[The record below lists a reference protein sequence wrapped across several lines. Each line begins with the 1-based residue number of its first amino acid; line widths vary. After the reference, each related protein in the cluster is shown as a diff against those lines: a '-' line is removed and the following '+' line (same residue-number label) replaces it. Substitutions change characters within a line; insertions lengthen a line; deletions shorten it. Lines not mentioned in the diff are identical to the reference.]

1 MYSKILIFCVLF
13 LSAAYGQRSGS
24 NITVAR
30 TIPFASKILDEER
43 PIDVYL
49 PPRYNLTSERYPV
62 IILLDGEQHF
72 LHTIGSARF
81 LAGVGRIPQM
91 IVVGIPNTDR
101 NRDFTP
107 TKSLEVPTS
116 GGAEKFIA
124 FLRNELL
131 PNIDQNF
138 RTVPFRILI
147 GHSLCGMFTLYQLLK
162 HGDLFQGYIAISPYL
177 MYNDFFLLKMI
188 ERRDN
193 IPYYPGNRFLYL
205 SIGNEPGY
213 EEALIRLQKQLP
225 VSSSKGLSWK
235 LQHYPDEYH
244 DSSPLR
250 AVPDGLS
257 YIFNKWPI
265 PDSLTRGGLDSVIAH
280 YERFSTHYGYEQTV
294 PETQLN
300 ILAYQTV
307 ADGPIAEALRM
318 FRYNVELYPESPN
331 VYDSLGEGLEAAGL
345 LAEAAEQYRIAIE
358 KGRKQSDGNL
368 PAYEE
373 HLRRILEK
381 IDQ

>member
-1 MYSKILIFCVLF
+1 MYTKILIFLIFF
-13 LSAAYGQRSGS
+13 LGVAFAQRSGS

-30 TIPFASKILDEER
+30 TIPFASKILNEER
-43 PIDVYL
+43 PIDIYL
-49 PPRYNLTSERYPV
+49 PPRYNLTNERYPV

-72 LHTIGSARF
+72 LHTIGSAGF

-107 TKSLEVPTS
+107 TRSLEYPTS

-138 RTVPFRILI
+138 RTAPFRILI
-147 GHSLCGMFTLYQLLK
+147 GHSLSGMFTLYQLLK
-162 HGDLFQGYIAISPYL
+162 HGDLFQGYVAISPYL
-177 MYNDFFLLKMI
+177 MYNDFFLLKMV
-188 ERRDN
+188 ERKDN
-193 IPYYPGNRFLYL
+193 IPFYPGNRFLF
-205 SIGNEPGY
+205 ITVGNEPEYMEPLGSL
-213 EEALIRLQKQLP
+213 EKQLP
-225 VSSSKGLSWK
+225 TSSSSNLTWQIK
-235 LQHYPDEYH
+235 HYPEAYH
-244 DSSPLR
+244 DSSPLQ
-250 AVPDGLS
+250 AIPDGLS
-257 YIFNKWPI
+257 FIFNDWPV
-265 PDSLTRGGLDSVIAH
+265 PETLARKSLDSVITH
-280 YERFSTHYGYEQTV
+280 YERFTERYGYEQPV

-300 ILAYQTV
+300 ILAYQTI
-307 ADGPIAEALRM
+307 ANGPIAEALRM

-358 KGRKQSDGNL
+358 KGRKASDGNL

-373 HLRRILEK
+373 HLRRILER